1 MKKILVYHYDAFS
14 DVPNKGNP
22 AGVVVG
28 DEYLTDKQMQ
38 EIANKVGFNETAFV
52 VKSQKANL
60 GIRYFTP
67 GHEMNLCGHATVATL
82 FCLKS
87 RGMLG
92 DIDSLTIETKAGIIP
107 IDLIEQ
113 DKNIRILMG
122 QNTPQFKTYQGT
134 LEKLADLLGISVA
147 DINLSL
153 PVMYASTGTWTL
165 LVPIAKLS
173 TFSRMVPKTD
183 LFPSFLA
190 DIPTSSIHPFCME
203 TMKPYAHMH
212 SRHFSSPYSGTIEDP
227 VTGTASGAMGAYYVT
242 YINPNTYK
250 LELIMEQGQ
259 EINRDG
265 EVSVSVNKQGVRI
278 EVKISGTAVY
288 VKDIII
294 EYKNLT

>member
-14 DVPNKGNP
+14 NIPNKGNP
-22 AGVVVG
+22 AGIVVG
-28 DEYLTDKQMQ
+28 DEYLTDMQMQ

-52 VKSQKANL
+52 IKSQKANL

-67 GHEMNLCGHATVATL
+67 GHEMNLCGHATVAAL
-82 FCLKS
+82 YCLKS
-87 RGMLG
+87 KGRLG
-92 DIDSLTIETKAGIIP
+92 DINSLTIETKAGIIP

-122 QNTPQFKTYQGT
+122 QNTPQFKTYQGS
-134 LEKLADLLGISVA
+134 LEKLADLLGISVD
-147 DINLSL
+147 DINLSF
-153 PVMYASTGTWTL
+153 PAVYGSTGTWTL

-173 TFSRMVPKTD
+173 TFSRMAPKND
-183 LFPSFLA
+183 LFPSFL
-190 DIPTSSIHPFCME
+190 DEIPTSSIHPFCLE
-203 TMKPYAHMH
+203 TIKPYAHMH

-242 YINPNTYK
+242 YISPYTNK
-250 LELIMEQGQ
+250 SELVMEQGQ

-265 EVSVSVNKQGVRI
+265 EVSVSVNKQGMKI

-288 VKDIII
+288 VKDLII
-294 EYKNLT
+294 ECNSI